1 MSEKLTSFKMKSL
14 LKNAREQKGLKT
26 TEVARLLSIDKALI
40 SKFESGQRIPT
51 ETQIQNL
58 AKLLDID
65 LAILMVAWYK
75 EKLLHILDFNTYSIQ
90 AVTEILSEK
99 GIKIAQEDKKE
110 LQLADILSE
119 IDNLKNKL
127 SNL

>member
-1 MSEKLTSFKMKSL
+1 MRTL

-51 ETQIQNL
+51 EKQIQDL
-58 AKLLDID
+58 SQLLEID
-65 LAILMVAWYK
+65 LPVLMVAWYK
-75 EKLLHILDFNTYSIQ
+75 EKLLHILDFNTHSIQ
-90 AVTEILSEK
+90 AVTEILAEK

>member
-1 MSEKLTSFKMKSL
+1 MKTL

-51 ETQIQNL
+51 EIQIQQL
-58 AKLLDID
+58 AQLLEID
-65 LAILMVAWYK
+65 LAVLMVAWYK

-90 AVTEILSEK
+90 AVTEILAEK
-99 GIKIAQEDKKE
+99 GIKIAQEEKKE
-110 LQLADILSE
+110 IQLADILSE